1 MESNVFHDSQ
11 PADLIN
17 NENADT
23 KYGQDQAETH
33 MVKLVDGKLVPTAD
47 VGTEVTDDLSSQ
59 YANDEERGLYSPNQ
73 RTYDLVDIRSEHPQ
87 ADMIPELPST
97 PDPNNPIPAAPETPT
112 PPTPPAPGPEI
123 PDMPTTPKPA
133 HPEITE
139 PSEPGRSHE
148 VNNSSEID
156 NQVSNQKEPQDT
168 PTSALADTMPGADVP
183 TQSQDPAKNEELPEF
198 LGTYGRQNPVN
209 NGPGADGPGPD
220 NYIKPKAAEGMEEH
234 PDTGTSARPY
244 DVNEKDTH
252 AYQPG
257 ERPQE
262 TAQMLDQPQ
271 ETLDESAI
279 KKEPMQ
285 KSTAQAPS
293 DMKSTDQL
301 DRKYNDPD
309 AAREDVL

>member
-11 PADLIN
+11 QADLVS

-33 MVKLVDGKLVPTAD
+33 MVKLVDGKLVSTANLE
-47 VGTEVTDDLSSQ
+47 TEVTDDLSDR
-59 YANDEERGLYSPNQ
+59 YANDEERGLNSPNQ
-73 RTYDLVDIRSEHPQ
+73 RTYDVVDIQSEHPQ

-97 PDPNNPIPAAPETPT
+97 PDPNNPIPASPDSPN
-112 PPTPPAPGPEI
+112 PPTPHTPGPEI
-123 PDMPTTPKPA
+123 PDLPSTPHPGT
-133 HPEITE
+133 PEITE

-148 VNNSSEID
+148 VNNSGKSD
-156 NQVSNQKEPQDT
+156 NQVSSQGTTKDT
-168 PTSALADTMPGADVP
+168 PTSSLVDTMPGADVP

-198 LGTYGRQNPVN
+198 LGTTTKKNTSDSVTTDRLQHPE
-209 NGPGADGPGPD
+209 
-220 NYIKPKAAEGMEEH
+220 EGMQEK

-244 DVNEKDTH
+244 DANAKDTH
-252 AYQPG
+252 DYQSA
-257 ERPQE
+257 ERPEE
-262 TAQMLDQPQ
+262 TAQMLDQPK

-279 KKEPMQ
+279 KKAPMQ
-285 KSTAQAPS
+285 ESTAQATS

-309 AAREDVL
+309 AAREDVI